1 MGSSTPFRL
10 KCSNRQDY
18 GMYIRKTR
26 IRIKTKLWGSEA
38 HLKNELLNIFP
49 ISISC
54 SKWDV
59 LFFLI
64 LNHFIGDDKVIHRCY
79 LTAEANIRLRMDKA
93 IAEKEITEFVKFY
106 CYSLITMGQQASDTI
121 SPVSWA
127 SNQSRSPSSPPL
139 SHLRKREETSQTA
152 VLPCPSPI

>member
-1 MGSSTPFRL
+1 MF
-10 KCSNRQDY
+10 Y
-18 GMYIRKTR
+18 
-26 IRIKTKLWGSEA
+26 
-38 HLKNELLNIFP
+38 
-49 ISISC
+49 
-54 SKWDV
+54 
-59 LFFLI
+59 FFLI

-79 LTAEANIRLRMDKA
+79 LTAETNIRLRMDKA

-106 CYSLITMGQQASDTI
+106 CYSLPWSNKNTM

-152 VLPCPSPI
+152 VLPCPSPVWYLSLTRRAQGWGSGYIREKDGICRLGCMRERWCARRSGGMGELIG